1 MSAKC
6 TRICRDTACRVRC
19 YVGVCGHGR
28 PCPYILLGWLLI
40 LALIIA
46 IYTDI
51 ISGLFLHLVD
61 SA

>member
-6 TRICRDTACRVRC
+6 TRICRDTACHVRC
-19 YVGVCGHGR
+19 YVGVYGHGR

-46 IYTDI
+46 FYADI
-51 ISGLFLHLVD
+51 ISNF
-61 SA
+61 S